1 MNKKAVEGNSNKNKS
16 CLIKKDEF
24 GQRCLCLWTY
34 ELYVMYLVPR
44 YALNDLIKQLKAKV
58 FISFYVC
65 VKYLVGVLV
74 VWDGHGWMEIQDMG
88 VMDVME
94 VCAGCAVGVVGQ
106 GQDWAMT

>member
-74 VWDGHGWMEIQDMG
+74 VWDGHGWMEI
-88 VMDVME
+88 
-94 VCAGCAVGVVGQ
+94 
-106 GQDWAMT
+106 